1 MRILPYLNYTVH
13 IFENRVMMHFE
24 YKREKVAYL
33 KANFVGPEINESRKK
48 EVDEYLVYP
57 PYEST

>member
-1 MRILPYLNYTVH
+1 
-13 IFENRVMMHFE
+13 MMHFE